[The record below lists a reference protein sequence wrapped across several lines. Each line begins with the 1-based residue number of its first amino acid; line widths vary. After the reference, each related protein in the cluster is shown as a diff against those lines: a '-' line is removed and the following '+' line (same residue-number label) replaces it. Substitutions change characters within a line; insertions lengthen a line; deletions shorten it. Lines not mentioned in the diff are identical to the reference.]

1 MFGSKARKFVWI
13 ALFSG
18 FFMTSLVGYSWSQE
32 LLTLEEAVNKAVLH
46 TKEVLNAKDEYRI
59 AQLDLEINKSTDFSP
74 TVNVEGF
81 LPLYGDAQSSVA
93 LTMSDTIYLKG
104 VSKAERLAQL
114 ALQGA
119 QDDLIKV
126 QEEAKL
132 QTISKYCSLLQA
144 QEDLRVIQKNLEL
157 ARKLYEDGKLRFDQ
171 GNASLSSLLEL
182 EKEVKEKEALFA
194 QQEKYI
200 ASLAQELNLLLGN
213 SLNTS
218 FQLAPLPDFETLPH
232 PELEEIESSKLAMAI
247 DKKSLLRQKE
257 SYRVEL
263 EELTKQEKV
272 KVSLFTNYQENNV
285 SFDASLNWP
294 DWALEYQLQ
303 LGSSIQD
310 FFQGGGSGTSLSEDG
325 SWTIGVEFS
334 FPLFDGG
341 VTRKK
346 KEQLR
351 LNMEILERNIEG
363 WEEEALLAVDAQ
375 YQSFVQAENEFLLS
389 RISLENAEGTYQILK
404 KQFELGA
411 ITDRELLQG
420 EVQLVGAQSDY
431 QKNKVDYFLNWIQ
444 LLAQSEKPLDIVHV
458 MEQLKLAR

>member
-1 MFGSKARKFVWI
+1 MFGLKKAFWI
-13 ALFSG
+13 AFFSG
-18 FFMTSLVGYSWSQE
+18 ISILSVSCFSWSQE

-46 TKEVLNAKDEYRI
+46 TKEVLNAQDRYQI
-59 AQLDLEINKSTDFSP
+59 AQLDLEISKSTDFSP
-74 TVNVEGF
+74 MVNIEGF
-81 LPLYGDAQSSVA
+81 VPLYGDTQSNIA
-93 LTMSDTIYLKG
+93 LTMSDTIYLKKA
-104 VSKAERLAQL
+104 SKEERLAQL

-119 QDDLIKV
+119 QDDLIKA

-157 ARKLYEDGKLRFDQ
+157 ARKLYEDGKLRFEQ

-182 EKEVKEKEALFA
+182 EKEVKEKEALLV

-200 ASLAQELNLLLGN
+200 ASLTQELNLLLGN
-213 SLNTS
+213 PLNAS
-218 FQLAPLPDFETLPH
+218 FQLAPLPDFEALPH
-232 PELEEIESSKLAMAI
+232 PELEEVIDSKLEVSPE
-247 DKKSLLRQKE
+247 KKSLLREKE
-257 SYRVEL
+257 SYQIEL
-263 EELTKQEKV
+263 EELAKQKKV
-272 KVSLFTNYQENNV
+272 DISLFADYQGENAGFN
-285 SFDASLNWP
+285 ASLNWP
-294 DWALEYQLQ
+294 DWTLEYQLQ
-303 LGSSIQD
+303 LGSSVQN
-310 FFQGGGSGTSLSEDG
+310 FFQGVGSGTSLSEDG

-341 VTRKK
+341 VVEK
-346 KEQLR
+346 KEEQVR
-351 LNMEILERNIEG
+351 LNLGMLERNLEV
-363 WEEEALLAVDAQ
+363 WEKEALLTVDTQ

-420 EVQLVGAQSDY
+420 EVQLAGAQSDY